1 MNNSKGNRV
10 SNKLGI
16 SDIEVQVI
24 TFGFEDR
31 SKLGVEEGSE
41 IVYSD
46 SYLEGV
52 IDENLEDEGFGTVD
66 GIRNC
71 P

>member
-1 MNNSKGNRV
+1 MKNSKGNGV

-16 SDIEVQVI
+16 SDIEVQGI

-46 SYLEGV
+46 SYLEV
-52 IDENLEDEGFGTVD
+52 FIDENLEDEGFGTVD